1 MNAKKILC
9 ADDEMAIRLLVEET
23 FKDEGFE
30 VYCAKDGS
38 EALDILEREKNINIV
53 ILDIKMERMDG
64 IEELRQ
70 IKARSPDL
78 PVILYTAYGEYKQD
92 FATWHSDEYIV
103 KSADLSELIS
113 AVKQHCPPPNI
124 E

>member
-38 EALDILEREKNINIV
+38 EALDILEREKNIKR
-53 ILDIKMERMDG
+53 ILP
-64 IEELRQ
+64 L
-70 IKARSPDL
+70 L
-78 PVILYTAYGEYKQD
+78 
-92 FATWHSDEYIV
+92 
-103 KSADLSELIS
+103 
-113 AVKQHCPPPNI
+113 
-124 E
+124 